1 MAERD
6 LLFAYYFLFS
16 ELRCDLLRHY
26 HTVAD
31 GYQLTANGLVVNQI
45 ILNLVRELL
54 VLPNFRGIIAD
65 LDRWDVELLLDFIL
79 YVRIILPRLFDIA
92 THFRS
97 YSKMINCRLLA
108 FQMLTG
114 RRGD

>member
-1 MAERD
+1 M
-6 LLFAYYFLFS
+6 
-16 ELRCDLLRHY
+16 RHY

-31 GYQLTANGLVVNQI
+31 RYQLTANGLVVNQT
-45 ILNLVRELL
+45 ILDLVRELL
-54 VLPNFRGIIAD
+54 VLPNFRGIVAN
-65 LDRWDVELLLDFIL
+65 LDRLDVELLLDFIL

-97 YSKMINCRLLA
+97 CSKTINCQLRA

-114 RRGD
+114 RRGN